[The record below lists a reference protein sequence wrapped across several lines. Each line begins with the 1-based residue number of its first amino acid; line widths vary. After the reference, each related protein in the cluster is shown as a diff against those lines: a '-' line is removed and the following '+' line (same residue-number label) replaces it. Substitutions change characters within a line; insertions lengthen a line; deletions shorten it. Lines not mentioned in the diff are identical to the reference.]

1 MTWAAKVRTK
11 CRNRAKI
18 PFGRPIPGSCTFV
31 NSIMASKIEVPI
43 MHPAFR
49 IILFTVFALVP
60 LFCRASPANA
70 APPAGVSGQPESD
83 AQGFPTPEAAVKAL
97 LDAARAG
104 DPKQFADLFGS
115 RYAELLSSGDEVQDK
130 NDRDAF
136 AAKAQEKTA
145 IENVDD
151 HRAILRVG
159 ASDWPFPI
167 PLVKQGESW
176 RFAAGQGREEII
188 NRRVGRNEL
197 STLGVI
203 NAYVEAQ
210 FEYAAADRDGD
221 GVAEYAQRLGS
232 TPGAFDGLYWD
243 SEPDRPQ
250 SPLGPLVA
258 EARAAGYQAQGT
270 ADKSAPYHGYYYRIL
285 TRQGS
290 AAPGGKYDYVINGN
304 MIAGFGLVAFPAQYG
319 SSGVM
324 TFIVNH
330 QGKIH
335 QKDLGPQ
342 TAKLASALKEYNPGA
357 GWELVTNS
365 GK

>member
-1 MTWAAKVRTK
+1 MTPVSNIQVKSRS
-11 CRNRAKI
+11 RAGT
-18 PFGRPIPGSCTFV
+18 PFRRPARGSSAFV
-31 NSIMASKIEVPI
+31 NSLLASKIEVPV

-49 IILFTVFALVP
+49 TILFTVFALAQ
-60 LFCRASPANA
+60 LSWLASPAA
-70 APPAGVSGQPESD
+70 SAPPAGIARQPESD
-83 AQGFPTPEAAVKAL
+83 AQRFPSPEQAAKAL
-97 LDAARAG
+97 VDAARG
-104 DPKQFADLFGS
+104 DDQKRLADLFGS
-115 RYAELLSSGDEVQDK
+115 RYTELLSSGDEIQDK
-130 NDRDAF
+130 NDREAF
-136 AAKAQEKTA
+136 VVKAQERTTIKN
-145 IENVDD
+145 IDD
-151 HRAILRVG
+151 HRAILQVG
-159 ASDWPFPI
+159 AADWPFPI

-176 RFAAGQGREEII
+176 RFDAEQGREEII

-203 NAYVEAQ
+203 DAYVEAQ
-210 FEYAAADRDGD
+210 FAYAAADRDGD

-232 TPGAFDGLYWD
+232 TPGSFDGLYWD
-243 SEPDRPQ
+243 PEPDRPQ

-258 EARAAGYQAQGT
+258 EARAAGYQAKGT
-270 ADKSAPYHGYYYRIL
+270 TGKSAPYHGYYYRIL
-285 TRQGS
+285 TRQGND
-290 AAPGGKYDYVINGN
+290 APGGKYNYVINGN

-330 QGKIH
+330 QGKIY
-335 QKDLGPQ
+335 QRDLGPE